1 MSFGQRRVFRSGFA
15 LLPIPIAV
23 PVVSRSSHAWQ
34 RPLAAVIEVGLV
46 LQGKAEVARGHGCLW
61 GLYRHVA

>member
-1 MSFGQRRVFRSGFA
+1 MSFGQRSVFRSGFA
-15 LLPIPIAV
+15 LLPIAV
-23 PVVSRSSHAWQ
+23 PVVSRSSQAWQ

-46 LQGKAEVARGHGCLW
+46 LQGKAEVAHGLGCLW